1 MDLSHGLS
9 FAQPASIYPGT
20 YKDCANSDI
29 VVITAGARQQPGQ
42 TRLDLAQ
49 INADI
54 FKELIPNI
62 TKHAKDAIILIVTN
76 PVDILTYI
84 SLKISGFAPN
94 RIIGSGTV
102 LDSSRFRYLLSEH
115 CNVDPRNVHA
125 YIIGEHGDSEL
136 PVWSNANIGG
146 MKIEKYCP
154 TCKNFSHCDRKK
166 EFEAIFTEVKDAG
179 YKILDAKGSTYYG
192 IAMALVKITEAILR
206 DENSILPVS
215 SFIKDYYGINDICL
229 SIPSLINKNGVEKF
243 LRLELSPREQL
254 LFKKSA
260 EALKKVIKSIRF

>member
-1 MDLSHGLS
+1 M
-9 FAQPASIYPGT
+9 
-20 YKDCANSDI
+20 
-29 VVITAGARQQPGQ
+29 
-42 TRLDLAQ
+42 
-49 INADI
+49 
-54 FKELIPNI
+54 
-62 TKHAKDAIILIVTN
+62 
-76 PVDILTYI
+76 
-84 SLKISGFAPN
+84 
-94 RIIGSGTV
+94 
-102 LDSSRFRYLLSEH
+102 
-115 CNVDPRNVHA
+115 HA